1 MYEAP
6 DQPELLL
13 NTEGRPVAD
22 CVQELVEVLQRD
34 GIVPRS
40 VVEKV
45 VDLTVPEA
53 ELEAARAE
61 AETLPSVEIGRV
73 DLEWVQVHQ
82 CVSVEG
88 TCYSLVEG
96 ITSTDIQC

>member
-82 CVSVEG
+82 HISDEG
-88 TCYSLVEG
+88 L
-96 ITSTDIQC
+96 TSTDVEWIFIIHNV